1 MLQLIPVASIF
12 FLFSTGTG
20 AALWAVDY
28 EKRNW
33 KEAAAGMQR
42 GWSPE
47 DDDNEEEEGSD
58 DQTTLMPPRFVVE
71 GVGGGQKSWLT
82 WWRK

>member
-47 DDDNEEEEGSD
+47 DDDNEEEEEGSD

-71 GVGGGQKSWLT
+71 GVGGGQKS
-82 WWRK
+82 